1 MQKGETRS
9 KTIILSLL
17 IVLMCVSLIV
27 GATLALFTSSDQ
39 HNISVQTGE
48 VNVTGNLTIGKVSSS
63 DQDGGNYNET
73 VFENGTT
80 DAKLLN
86 GGSASVDDNGNVS
99 IQGIAQ
105 GETVSLN
112 LEIVNDS
119 SIDIRYL
126 VTLETQDAQL
136 FEIFEFTYNGQSID
150 KNADSIVYEK
160 WMPLSVGENANV
172 NGIEISMPWLTEEV
186 DADITGPLTG
196 EFTLTLRAVQYNAV
210 ESTGDEE
217 LATATLVDENG
228 NRTAFTSLQE
238 ALAAANA
245 SDSPVTLNLF
255 SGVYQSSDLLNVQDG
270 VSIKGSGA
278 GATIIETTSA
288 ISNQAGMYVRGSDV
302 TIEGI
307 TVRSEIGDGN
317 VSALKVGGD
326 AAQNIVIKD
335 VTIEANGEASAL
347 NIHNADNVTVSNV
360 TLENYGKVGIAIAA
374 ADGVTIEGVNFAEAT
389 DASGDAVWGDIG
401 LMWKN
406 DDDYDEPVSNVTLG
420 AGNVFALNKIYSD
433 DITGA
438 SYSEYE
444 GYGSGYAMISGYE
457 QYGLAAITSADTA
470 YWPEGDEAG
479 WILVEANAK
488 MTIGSGETAA
498 YATFMDITSAFDA
511 INSNSSDEELT
522 LEISEGQY
530 DLTAYDLRI
539 TRDNVTVKGAGRDE
553 TGLNISTS
561 GGQASVAVIA
571 SNVTISDLTFNVS
584 NSTKVSL
591 MKISGQY
598 DSAAD
603 PDLANVSIE
612 NVTLKGT
619 GEYTGKHAV
628 DINGAYNVTLDGVI
642 LENYTGRGIQLRNTD
657 GGDYA
662 VTVSNTSFNGTPTLG
677 WSVGRDIGYEYKD
690 GDSGNGLIILGEG
703 NEFNS
708 ATPLAGYDYPIGTAI
723 SQQEIPVPQGWEEY
737 GFVLTENENGTWLL
751 GAASSSYA
759 AEIGGKVTLS

>member
-48 VNVTGNLTIGKVSSS
+48 VNVTGNLTIGKVSSY
-63 DQDGGNYNET
+63 DQDGGNNNET

-112 LEIVNDS
+112 LEIVNES

-288 ISNQAGMYVRGSDV
+288 ISNQAGMYVRGSGV

-406 DDDYDEPVSNVTLG
+406 DDDYDEPISNVTLG

-444 GYGSGYAMISGYE
+444 GYNTGYAKISGYE

-470 YWPEGDEAG
+470 YWPENDEAG

-488 MTIGSGETAA
+488 MTIGSGETAT
-498 YATFMDITSAFDA
+498 YETFMDIAGAFNA
-511 INSNSSDEELT
+511 VNTNSSSEELT

-553 TGLNISTS
+553 TVLNISTS
-561 GGQASVAVIA
+561 GDQASVAVIA

-619 GEYTGKHAV
+619 GEYTGKHAIDV
-628 DINGAYNVTLDGVI
+628 NGAHNVTLDGVI

-677 WSVGRDIGYEYKD
+677 WSIGRDIGYEYGD

-708 ATPLAGYDYPIGTAI
+708 AAPLAGYDYPIGTAI

-759 AEIGGKVTLS
+759 AEIGGKVTIS